1 MIRRLA
7 MVDRAEHQIG
17 CALQRRSFCRDAGGR
32 ARLAD
37 KTAVGLRIF
46 VDAVATQRQERRPWR
61 HFAFPLIKPAQEGAA
76 TVELVAEAFVPI
88 EDAVVG
94 RAAQHG
100 VADVRS
106 PAVLDMVA
114 NGIAAARIADQSHA
128 RRAGAA
134 LQFLDGVGEFAALI
148 LRRGF
153 VRLRLGIVGS
163 RQGIGEIDREHALA
177 RNAVGFHPP
186 QRRDPQG
193 RLLAMAVGEQDR
205 RNFAGAR
212 AGSRCLRKGRKPQA
226 AGCQRQGSGAL
237 Q

>member
-1 MIRRLA
+1 RARYQPAQFDCRFRRNRDPVRLAAGDEFIDLAERARMIRRLA
-7 MVDRAEHQIG
+7 MVDRAKYEISR
-17 CALQRRSFCRDAGGR
+17 ALERRSFCRDAGGR

-114 NGIAAARIADQSHA
+114 NGIAAARIA
-128 RRAGAA
+128 
-134 LQFLDGVGEFAALI
+134 
-148 LRRGF
+148 
-153 VRLRLGIVGS
+153 
-163 RQGIGEIDREHALA
+163 
-177 RNAVGFHPP
+177 
-186 QRRDPQG
+186 
-193 RLLAMAVGEQDR
+193 
-205 RNFAGAR
+205 
-212 AGSRCLRKGRKPQA
+212 
-226 AGCQRQGSGAL
+226 
-237 Q
+237 